1 MKVIIPLA
9 GLGKRMRPHTW
20 SKPKPLLNVAGKPI
34 LGHVL
39 DKFKPLG
46 VEEVILIVGWLGDQI
61 NEYVQDNYAF
71 RTHYVVQH
79 ELKGQ
84 AHALY
89 LAKEYLSG
97 PCIIVFVDTLFEVD
111 LSGLEQR
118 PVDGV
123 IYVQTVEDPRRFGVV
138 VEEQGRIVRL
148 IEKPDGFEHR
158 KAVIGLYYIKD
169 GAALADAIE
178 YVLTHDIQ
186 TKGEYYLANALQVM
200 IDRGARFVSEPVS
213 AWEDCGEPET
223 LLHTNRYLLEHGCA
237 QEATVQNAVLVPPVY
252 IAPTAVVENA
262 IIGPYVT
269 VGDKVSI
276 SDSIVRDAIIDAGS
290 TIENIA
296 LEHSLV
302 GRNVTL
308 KGSFNRVNIG
318 DNDLIDLTGENNLPK
333 EANHDHRSTQRDQGS

>member
-39 DKFKPLG
+39 DKFTALG
-46 VEEVILIVGWLGDQI
+46 IDEVILIVGWLGDQI
-61 NEYVQDNYAF
+61 REYVSAEYSFTA
-71 RTHYVVQH
+71 HYVVQH

-89 LAKEYLSG
+89 LAREYLSG
-97 PCIIVFVDTLFEVD
+97 PCIIVFVDTLFEAD
-111 LSGLEQR
+111 LTGLEQR

-123 IYVQTVEDPRRFGVV
+123 AYVQEVVDPRRFGVV
-138 VEEQGRIVRL
+138 VEEDGRIVRL
-148 IEKPDGFEHR
+148 IEKPDSFENR
-158 KAVIGLYYIKD
+158 KAVIGLYYVRD

-178 YVLTHDIQ
+178 YVLEHNIQ

-200 IDRGARFVSEPVS
+200 IDRGAKFVSETVS

-223 LLHTNRYLLEHGCA
+223 LLHTNRYLLEHGHA
-237 QEATVQNAVLVPPVY
+237 QAIQVQNAVLVPPVY
-252 IAPTAVVENA
+252 VAPTATIVNA
-262 IIGPYVT
+262 IVGPYVT
-269 VGDKVSI
+269 VGDQVTI
-276 SDSIVRDAIIDAGS
+276 SESIVRDTIIDAGS
-290 TIENIA
+290 TVENIA

-302 GRNVTL
+302 GRNVTI

-318 DNDLIDLTGENNLPK
+318 DNDLIDLTGENSAK
-333 EANHDHRSTQRDQGS
+333 GGK